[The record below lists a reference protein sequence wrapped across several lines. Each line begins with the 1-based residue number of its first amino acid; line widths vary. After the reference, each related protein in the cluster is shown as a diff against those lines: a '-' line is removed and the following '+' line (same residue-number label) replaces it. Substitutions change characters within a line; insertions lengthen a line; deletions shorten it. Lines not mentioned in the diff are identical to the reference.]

1 MGIERAG
8 QATRQYGAPPQH
20 DRLPHS
26 PVSARMSSESGD
38 GAIRGIAY
46 SMDSPSRRQIHV
58 EGGRE
63 RAQQRPT
70 LPSLSFP
77 ILERDH
83 GEVHGMGSRPGS
95 EYQREPFGQPS
106 KPHSAGY
113 RPEPGASAY
122 TPVDMGYGHYPP
134 ARNHSLSVGSI
145 RSYDRPPFS
154 AGPYGHSYPEQYHL
168 PAHIGEIGI
177 GGVPDN
183 KHRKRRGNLPKET
196 TDKLRHWFSTHLD
209 HPYPSEDEKQELMR
223 QTGLLMSKYSTPTWP
238 SSFSGL
244 SQHHITSFPEVV

>member
-1 MGIERAG
+1 MERVG
-8 QATRQYGAPPQH
+8 QVPRQYGAPLQH
-20 DRLPHS
+20 ERLPHS
-26 PVSARMSSESGD
+26 PVSAGMSSESGS
-38 GAIRGIAY
+38 GAIRPIGY

-58 EGGRE
+58 EDSRE
-63 RAQQRPT
+63 RAPQRPT

-77 ILERDH
+77 MLERDH
-83 GEVHGMGSRPGS
+83 GEVHGLRSRPTS

-122 TPVDMGYGHYPP
+122 TPADMGYGHYPPP
-134 ARNHSLSVGSI
+134 ARNHSLSVGSV
-145 RSYDRPPFS
+145 RPYDRPPFS
-154 AGPYGHSYPEQYHL
+154 AGPYGHSYPEQYHM
-168 PAHIGEIGI
+168 PAQIGEMGI

-223 QTGLLMSKYSTPTWP
+223 QTGLLMSEYFP
-238 SSFSGL
+238 SS
-244 SQHHITSFPEVV
+244 